1 MADLIN
7 LNKARKARTKAD
19 ARQAA
24 AENRARH
31 GRTKAEKS
39 LEAARSDKAARLLDD
54 AKREP

>member
-7 LNKARKARTKAD
+7 LNTARKARTKAD

>member
-1 MADLIN
+1 MAHHIT
-7 LNKARKARTKAD
+7 LNTAPKAWTQAD
-19 ARQAA
+19 ARQGG
-24 AENRARH
+24 AETRARH

>member
-1 MADLIN
+1 MGLR
-7 LNKARKARTKAD
+7 ARPKAD
-19 ARQAA
+19 ARLGA
-24 AENRARH
+24 AENRGRH